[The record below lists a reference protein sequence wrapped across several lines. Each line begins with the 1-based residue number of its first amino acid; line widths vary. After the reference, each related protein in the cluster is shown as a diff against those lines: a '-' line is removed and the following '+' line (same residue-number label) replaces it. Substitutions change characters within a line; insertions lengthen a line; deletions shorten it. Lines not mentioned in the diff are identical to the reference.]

1 MVVWRLIIFRI
12 QENKKEEGK
21 NMCNEIITT
30 EELVELNRE
39 ETIEVSGGNISIIT
53 GPLNW
58 ALWTINSLYK

>member
-1 MVVWRLIIFRI
+1 MS
-12 QENKKEEGK
+12 K
-21 NMCNEIITT
+21 EIIMTT
-30 EELVELNRE
+30 EEPVELNME